1 MPSRPLLPLA
11 LLAAAACGPRVPA
24 RPAPA
29 PARTPG
35 PAATPAPATVSA
47 AEPAR
52 AMRLEVTYQPGFAEY
67 VVTSQALVHVEG
79 DSLGAREDSVATRAR
94 FSLRVSPAN
103 APRGVVVTVDS
114 FLVSP
119 TRGAPLASAL
129 AIPLAFQ
136 AQLDESLRRIDFLAE
151 QPMLGAPCT
160 GPAFTLLAV
169 ARDLVA
175 PLPATVEKGA
185 RWTESGS
192 HQLCRG
198 GVPLTVASR
207 HEWRVDDI
215 VEQEGRTL
223 VRLHRETQAT
233 IAGSGSGRRAGARID
248 GTSRAAADYLVDPQT
263 GRLHHAT
270 VASTAELKVV
280 ERAGGPVITSRQDAR
295 QEAVALAP
303 AQPAQR

>member
-35 PAATPAPATVSA
+35 PAATPAPATVPA

-52 AMRLEVTYQPGFAEY
+52 ATRLEVTYQPGFAEY

-79 DSLGAREDSVATRAR
+79 DSLGARDDSVATRAR

-129 AIPLAFQ
+129 AMPLAFQ

-175 PLPATVEKGA
+175 PLPAPVEKGA
-185 RWTESGS
+185 RWTESAS
-192 HQLCRG
+192 YELCRG

-248 GTSRAAADYLVDPQT
+248 GTSRATADYLVDPQT